1 MKIVLYKDLAR
12 DIDLF
17 LPITRFFGYNYNS
30 DDMRYVYLLK
40 VFRLPQSEASD

>member
-1 MKIVLYKDLAR
+1 MKIVLYKDLVR

-30 DDMRYVYLLK
+30 DDIGYVYLLK
-40 VFRLPQSEASD
+40 VLRPP